1 MSEECALAR
10 DGRPSMATGSGTN
23 CGWCELVV
31 ERRRAEQT
39 HVAADAASVVA
50 RQVLVLMRR
59 GLVPAPLVCMLG
71 LLRCAL
77 VRGLAR
83 WTLRL
88 ERDERAYPRIRC

>member
-1 MSEECALAR
+1 
-10 DGRPSMATGSGTN
+10 
-23 CGWCELVV
+23 
-31 ERRRAEQT
+31 
-39 HVAADAASVVA
+39 
-50 RQVLVLMRR
+50 MRR

-88 ERDERAYPRIRC
+88 ERDERAYPRIRY